1 MAIVY
6 AETIPTQSI
15 GRVRFSFRADGT
27 LVAVKLRSD
36 SRNGGRGK
44 ASAAVP
50 SRAKLE
56 RWLKAYL
63 AGRDLPF
70 PGKWSMPGK
79 TGFAQSVYAAVA
91 DLKAGETLSYADVA
105 ARAGSAKACRA
116 VGTAMGRNPIP
127 LVVP

>member
-6 AETIPTQSI
+6 AETLPTKTL
-15 GRVRFSFRADGT
+15 GRVRFGFDSEGC
-27 LVAVKLRSD
+27 LHEVKLRAD
-36 SRNGGRGK
+36 SRSGSCGK
-44 ASAAVP
+44 ASAVVP

-63 AGRDLPF
+63 EGRDSPF
-70 PGKWSMPGK
+70 PGKWMIPGNTDFTRK
-79 TGFAQSVYAAVA
+79 VYAAVA
-91 DLKAGETLSYADVA
+91 ELKAGETLCYADVA